1 MISQALNRW
10 RAKVCWGEDATLL
23 RFLDRALACE
33 SSRLLWQLEDYA
45 APEAGPTWSCSTLQS
60 LDLRISRKT
69 YWVQPRQFDL
79 YIISLPHLISLM
91 WFFPSNKPLV
101 PSGDDVYT
109 PNHLFPPDS
118 GKSLGMVHLER
129 GCLRRVRHPDWRRP
143 TQGGDQ
149 LNILQ
154 LGLDVI
160 GQLFLSMSLSTC
172 FLKHHCDIAD
182 ATAFL
187 LLHLGETCK
196 HQHFSVFFFFTSFWL
211 HLTPSSKSRPSVCQ
225 SQDMASCNRCAWLS
239 EVAMPD
245 WHTETSRVEDCAT

>member
-196 HQHFSVFFFFTSFWL
+196 HQHFSVFFFFYKLLAAPHAQFKEPPFSL
-211 HLTPSSKSRPSVCQ
+211 PESGHGLVQSRC
-225 SQDMASCNRCAWLS
+225 MA
-239 EVAMPD
+239 
-245 WHTETSRVEDCAT
+245 

>member
-1 MISQALNRW
+1 
-10 RAKVCWGEDATLL
+10 
-23 RFLDRALACE
+23 
-33 SSRLLWQLEDYA
+33 
-45 APEAGPTWSCSTLQS
+45 
-60 LDLRISRKT
+60 
-69 YWVQPRQFDL
+69 
-79 YIISLPHLISLM
+79 M

-196 HQHFSVFFFFTSFWL
+196 HQHFSVFFFYKLLAAPHAQFKEPPFSL
-211 HLTPSSKSRPSVCQ
+211 PESGHGLVQ
-225 SQDMASCNRCAWLS
+225 SLCMA
-239 EVAMPD
+239 
-245 WHTETSRVEDCAT
+245 